1 MTPFLKQI
9 ALRYL
14 AGEDISSKV
23 FVFPNRRSQVF
34 FKKYLSEAVAS
45 TGRPIVAPE
54 MLTINDFF
62 YKVSGTLASD
72 RVNVLLELY
81 ECYKAVYNAAEPLDE
96 FIFWGDVILGDFDDV
111 DKYLVSPDRLF
122 TNVKEFKDI
131 QDTLCRT
138 VQIVSHT
145 TDNSFQKPEK
155 NRS

>member
-54 MLTINDFF
+54 MLTINDFS
-62 YKVSGTLASD
+62 YSSYTSATRRSTMRPSLWTSSSSG
-72 RVNVLLELY
+72 EM
-81 ECYKAVYNAAEPLDE
+81 
-96 FIFWGDVILGDFDDV
+96 
-111 DKYLVSPDRLF
+111 
-122 TNVKEFKDI
+122 
-131 QDTLCRT
+131 
-138 VQIVSHT
+138 
-145 TDNSFQKPEK
+145 
-155 NRS
+155 

>member
-62 YKVSGTLASD
+62 YKVSGTMASD
-72 RVNVLLELY
+72 MVTLLLELY
-81 ECYKAVYNAAEPLDE
+81 ECYKAWTSSSSGEM
-96 FIFWGDVILGDFDDV
+96 
-111 DKYLVSPDRLF
+111 
-122 TNVKEFKDI
+122 
-131 QDTLCRT
+131 
-138 VQIVSHT
+138 
-145 TDNSFQKPEK
+145 
-155 NRS
+155 